1 MLWAKWSHG
10 EVKYS
15 PRIYGQIAKFN
26 ATALGS
32 GIVKR
37 IFGKYPDGRRLP
49 YEEILKGCPDIDIFN
64 KGTIIVGG
72 NRHNI
77 CRRYRLRRETL
88 ELIFSDEKLL
98 RNVLDAKSDFYTKR
112 QRRLIFAIMGADEA
126 VQENDTTITSENSEK
141 TEKSEIEMTQETTD
155 APAHPEDDLPAEAE
169 PVQRMQ
175 RTSGRPSDDIPATSP
190 GKSKLCPILQ
200 KCVDAYVISAREA
213 SRISEI
219 AYRFKTTYKEAPGG
233 FCAQYAYAKAGL
245 RAQIALTALKE
256 NPFLME
262 EEDAKTLKFVS
273 DLRFMIKDWKRRGA
287 EMKASKTS

>member
-1 MLWAKWSHG
+1 M
-10 EVKYS
+10 E
-15 PRIYGQIAKFN
+15 
-26 ATALGS
+26 
-32 GIVKR
+32 R
-37 IFGKYPDGRRLP
+37 IFGKYPDRRRLP
-49 YEEILKGCPDIDIFN
+49 YEEILKGCLDVEVFN
-64 KGTIIVGG
+64 KGTIAVGG
-72 NRHNI
+72 KRHNI
-77 CRRYRLRRETL
+77 CRRYRLRREIL
-88 ELIFSDEKLL
+88 EMIFSDEKLL
-98 RNVLDAKSDFYTKR
+98 KNVLNAKSDFYTKR
-112 QRRLIFAIMGADEA
+112 QRRLVFAIMGADEA

-141 TEKSEIEMTQETTD
+141 TEKSEIKMNQETTN
-155 APAHPEDDLPAEAE
+155 AAAHPEDDLPAEAE

-175 RTSGRPSDDIPATSP
+175 RMQRPGGRQADDIPATSP
-190 GKSKLCPILQ
+190 GRSKLCPILQ

-219 AYRFKTTYKEAPGG
+219 AYRFKTTYREAPGG
-233 FCAQYAYAKAGL
+233 FCVQYAYAKAGL